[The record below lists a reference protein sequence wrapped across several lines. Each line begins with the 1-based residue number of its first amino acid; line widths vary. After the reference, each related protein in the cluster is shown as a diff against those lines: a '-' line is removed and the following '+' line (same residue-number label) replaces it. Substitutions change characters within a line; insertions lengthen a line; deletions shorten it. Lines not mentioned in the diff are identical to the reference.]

1 MIIYNI
7 TTKVHPAVDAAWLQ
21 WQRLENIPDMMATG
35 FFISYQLCRLLEQ
48 DDSDGNTYALQYTT
62 TAAQHQQYM
71 HLQAAMMQQKAV
83 EKWRDAVISFSSVL
97 QVIQ

>member
-7 TTKVHPAVDAAWLQ
+7 TTKVHPSVDAAWLQ
-21 WQRLENIPDMMATG
+21 WQREENIPDMMATG
-35 FFISYQLCRLLEQ
+35 YFISYQLCRLLEQ
-48 DDSDGNTYALQYTT
+48 DDSDGNTYALQYTA
-62 TAAQHQQYM
+62 TAAQHQQFI

-97 QVIQ
+97 EVIQ